1 MIDIYFSIS
10 SCKLGDDKSVYY
22 VVGTG
27 LVFPDESE
35 PKVQTDRQTDRQIDR
50 LTDRQTDNQ
59 TDRQSDRQMERQM
72 ERQMDRQMDRQIDRH
87 KDRQTVYDVGTGLVF
102 PD

>member
-1 MIDIYFSIS
+1 MNDVFFFFSIS

-35 PKVQTDRQTDRQIDR
+35 PKVQTDRQTDRQSDR
-50 LTDRQTDNQ
+50 QTIRQTDGKTDGQTDRQT
-59 TDRQSDRQMERQM
+59 
-72 ERQMDRQMDRQIDRH
+72 
-87 KDRQTVYDVGTGLVF
+87 
-102 PD
+102 